1 MLKITPIGAI
11 DIGSN
16 AIRLQVT
23 NVEEYA
29 NETVFKKVTWVRVP
43 LRLGEDVFTQGAI
56 GDDKRD
62 HLLDI
67 MKGFHHLMR
76 AYNVVKYQACATS
89 AMREASN
96 GEQIVDFIEQNS
108 GVKIDVIG
116 GAIEA
121 DIIFASG
128 LSEVI
133 QQGVT
138 YLFVDVGGGSTE
150 LTIFSGGKRVD
161 SRSFPVGTVRILS
174 GKVDKKVW
182 DDMKKWLKFQLLNH
196 TPTVI
201 VGSGGNINKVQRM
214 LGKKEKDSMNYT
226 EMKVLY
232 DYIDS
237 FSMEERIHQLRL
249 NPHRADV
256 IIPALKI
263 FLTVMKS
270 CKINQVVSPKMG
282 MVEGITRKLFGE
294 IQDQH
299 QQSPAEY

>member
-16 AIRLQVT
+16 AVRLQIT

-29 NETVFKKVTWVRVP
+29 TETVFKKVTWVRVP
-43 LRLGEDVFTQGAI
+43 LRLGEDVFTRGEI
-56 GDDKRD
+56 GDDRKA
-62 HLLDI
+62 HLLEI
-67 MKGFHHLMR
+67 MKGFRHLMN
-76 AYNVVKYQACATS
+76 AYNVVKYKACATS

-96 GEQIVDFIEQNS
+96 GDQVVEYIKREADLQ
-108 GVKIDVIG
+108 IDVIG
-116 GAIEA
+116 GQIEA
-121 DIIFASG
+121 DIILASG
-128 LSEVI
+128 LSEI
-133 QQGVT
+133 MQQGTT

-150 LTIFSGGKRVD
+150 LSIFAGGRCVD
-161 SRSFPVGTVRILS
+161 SRSFMVGTVRMLS
-174 GKVDKKVW
+174 GTVDKKVW
-182 DDMKKWLKFQLLNH
+182 DDIKKWLKFQLLSN

-201 VGSGGNINKVQRM
+201 VGSGGNISKVQRM
-214 LGKKEKDSMNYT
+214 LNKKEKESMNYT

-263 FLTVMKS
+263 FLTVMKV
-270 CKINQVVSPKMG
+270 CKVNQVIAPKIG
-282 MVEGITRKLFGE
+282 MVEGVTQLLFDEILAQRK
-294 IQDQH
+294 
-299 QQSPAEY
+299 

>member
-16 AIRLQVT
+16 AVRLQIT

-29 NETVFKKVTWVRVP
+29 TETVFKKVTWVRVP
-43 LRLGEDVFTQGAI
+43 LRLGEDVFTRGEI
-56 GDDKRD
+56 GEDRKA
-62 HLLDI
+62 HLLEI
-67 MKGFHHLMR
+67 MKGFRHLMN
-76 AYNVVKYQACATS
+76 AYNVVKYKACATS

-96 GEQIVDFIEQNS
+96 GDQVVEYIKREADLQ
-108 GVKIDVIG
+108 IDVIG
-116 GAIEA
+116 GQIEA
-121 DIIFASG
+121 DIILASG
-128 LSEVI
+128 LSEI
-133 QQGVT
+133 MQQGTT

-150 LTIFSGGKRVD
+150 LSIFAGGKCID
-161 SRSFPVGTVRILS
+161 SRSFMVGTVRMLS
-174 GKVDKKVW
+174 GTVDKKVW
-182 DDMKKWLKFQLLNH
+182 DDIKKWLKFQLLSN

-201 VGSGGNINKVQRM
+201 VGSGGNISKVQRM
-214 LGKKEKDSMNYT
+214 LNKKEKESMNYT

-263 FLTVMKS
+263 FLAVMKI
-270 CKINQVVSPKMG
+270 CKINHVIAPKIG
-282 MVEGITRKLFGE
+282 MVEGVTQLLFDEILAQRK
-294 IQDQH
+294 
-299 QQSPAEY
+299 

>member
-43 LRLGEDVFTQGAI
+43 LRLGEDVFTQGVI